1 MAGKTLIR
9 TIRSRFRAA
18 VIFAMMPLAVLSGR
32 VVSGCMSPTGHFEL
46 NCRCWAGAGGSAAS
60 ATSCRCH
67 CSCCA
72 GGKTSCCCQS
82 KSLADRSR
90 QTTTG
95 GGIQGSGRCTPVA
108 FYNVTPAVNVSNQTD
123 DNHQSADFAAI
134 VIDAPASLAQT
145 TIEQLAEL
153 DTGPPPDNLVVALHR
168 FLI

>member
-18 VIFAMMPLAVLSGR
+18 VIWAMMPLAVLSGR

-46 NCRCWAGAGGSAAS
+46 NCRCWADAGGSAAS
-60 ATSCRCH
+60 ATSCHCH
-67 CSCCA
+67 CPCCA
-72 GGKTSCCCQS
+72 GGKTCCCCQS
-82 KSLADRSR
+82 KSLAANSR
-90 QTTTG
+90 QTTG
-95 GGIQGSGRCTPVA
+95 GGIQGSGHCTPVA
-108 FYNVTPAVNVSNQTD
+108 LYNVTPAVNVSIQTG
-123 DNHQSADFAAI
+123 DNHQSADFVAI
-134 VIDAPASLAQT
+134 VIDAPTSLART